1 MPARPVFPGCSDAV
15 TISMTEADV
24 ADIARRIHAHD
35 VSLWGASPETQ
46 SIVGQRLGWLDA
58 PGWLNENREELTTW
72 ARAIQSEGFAR
83 VVVLGMGG
91 SSLAAQALAGV
102 LGKTEQGLPLVVLDT
117 THPDAIA
124 ATATAPSL
132 SQTLFISASKSG
144 TTVEVSALTAYF
156 YQQVKAQRGHAA
168 GENFVAITDAGSAL
182 QHYAEA
188 HDFRR
193 CFLNPADVGGR
204 FSVLTAFGMVP
215 AALLGLDLERM
226 FCSAYAA
233 RAASGLDTPDADP
246 PALRLGQ
253 AMARS
258 ALAGRNKLTLLLSPQ
273 LGAFSAWVEQLVAES
288 TGKSGIGIIPVIDET
303 LPIDDYGADRFFV
316 AVTLAGDHTLDETLQ
331 ALAAAGHEIDHHQL
345 DDRYAVVGEFFRWEF
360 AVAVAAALLAV
371 NPFDEPDV
379 VSSKQTT
386 RRLLEGKKEE
396 QAISIG
402 EIRDDAGH
410 ALRMPLALVDEDAG
424 VIEQLVRF
432 FQNADP
438 TNYLTLMPFLHMT
451 DDVQNLLS
459 DLVVALRAVLP
470 LPVILNP
477 GPRYLHSTGQLHK
490 GGPNTGLYLIIT
502 ASTGTV
508 LAIPGEPYSF
518 SELNNA
524 QARGDFSNLVAL
536 GRQVAH
542 LDLGSSPQEALAAV
556 VAAVRLLWTENV

>member
-1 MPARPVFPGCSDAV
+1 
-15 TISMTEADV
+15 MTEADV
-24 ADIARRIHAHD
+24 VDIARRIHTRD
-35 VSLWGASPETQ
+35 VSLWAAAPEAQ

-58 PGWLNENREELTTW
+58 PDWLNENREELTTW
-72 ARAIQSEGFAR
+72 ARDIRGQGFER

-102 LGKTEQGLPLVVLDT
+102 FGKTEQGLPLVVLDT
-117 THPDAIA
+117 THPEAIA
-124 ATATAPSL
+124 ATAATATL
-132 SQTLFISASKSG
+132 SETLFISASKSG
-144 TTVEVSALTAYF
+144 STTEVTALTAYF
-156 YQQVKAQRGHAA
+156 YQQVKAERGSAA

-182 QHYAEA
+182 QRYAED

-233 RAASGLDTPDADP
+233 RAASEVDTPDADP
-246 PALRLGQ
+246 SALRLGQ

-273 LGAFSAWVEQLVAES
+273 LGAFSVWVEQLIAES
-288 TGKSGIGIIPVIDET
+288 TGKSGIGIIPVIDES
-303 LPIDDYGADRFFV
+303 LPIGAYGMDRFFV
-316 AVTLAGDHTLDETLQ
+316 AVTLTGDHTLDETLQ
-331 ALAAAGHEIDHHQL
+331 ALEAAGHEIDHHQL
-345 DDRYAVVGEFFRWEF
+345 DDRYDLAGEFFRWEF
-360 AVAVAAALLAV
+360 AVAVAGALLAV

-396 QAISIG
+396 QANSIG
-402 EIRDDAGH
+402 EIRDDAGLT
-410 ALRMPLALVDEDAG
+410 LRMPISLVDEDAG
-424 VIEQLVRF
+424 LSGQLLRF
-432 FQNADP
+432 FQNAGP
-438 TNYLTLMPFLHMT
+438 TNYLTLMPFLYMT
-451 DDVQNLLS
+451 DDVQNALS
-459 DLVVALRAVLP
+459 ELITALRAVLP

-490 GGPNTGLYLIIT
+490 GGSNTGLYLIIT
-502 ASTGTV
+502 ASTDTM

-518 SELNNA
+518 SDLNNA
-524 QARGDFSNLVAL
+524 QASGDFLSLVAL
-536 GRQVAH
+536 DRQVAH
-542 LDLGSSPQEALAAV
+542 LDLGSSPQQA
-556 VAAVRLLWTENV
+556 VAAVTAEVQLRWTESV